1 MKQKRDLGRTK
12 PASGAR
18 APVALLAVLVL
29 LLAVGCGGDGSNNG
43 QVSDV
48 PVLGES
54 VYSCSMHSQVI
65 RYEPGECPQCN
76 MDLVKVATGLD
87 SAGNVSGGGRKISH
101 WVAPMD
107 PSYVRQAPG
116 KSPMGMDLVPV
127 YDEAAGSSEGGQL
140 ALVTIDPVMQQNM
153 GVRLER
159 VQRQTIFR
167 HIRTVGEVE
176 VAESE
181 VSVVNL
187 RFSGWV
193 EKVYADKTG
202 EPVTAGQPL
211 FDIYSPELVSAQ
223 EEYLLGIRTGG
234 ATGELARSAERKLA
248 LWNLSQEDI
257 AAIAEAG
264 RANRVLTVRAPRTG
278 FILSKSIVEGAR
290 VKAGSD
296 LYHVGDLTRIWVT
309 ADVYEYDAPWVEPG
323 QKAQMELTH
332 ASGRVV
338 EGSVAYVYPTLDKG
352 SRTLKVRLE
361 FDNPGYLLKP
371 GMFATVYIE
380 FRRKDDVLAV
390 PTEAI
395 LHSGRRELVFVA
407 RGGGRF
413 EPRELLTG
421 LVGDHHL
428 TEVIE
433 GLSEGEIVVASGQFL
448 LDSESQLQEA
458 IGKMLGRSGGG
469 ERSSGGQADQG
480 AGGEAAVYTC
490 PMHPEV
496 VSNEPGRC
504 PVCGM
509 FLEKRSDEEMPRD
522 HGYPILD
529 EHGHRGQG
537 R

>member
-1 MKQKRDLGRTK
+1 MNQNKKPLKMKSTVL
-12 PASGAR
+12 ASALTVLFSTLLFLQ
-18 APVALLAVLVL
+18 VA
-29 LLAVGCGGDGSNNG
+29 GCGPDNSAGLKGTA
-43 QVSDV
+43 
-48 PVLGES
+48 VLGES
-54 VYSCSMHSQVI
+54 VYTCAMHPQVM
-65 RYEPGECPQCN
+65 RSEPGECPQCG
-76 MDLVKVATGLD
+76 MDLVAIDTGTDADHVDHADHGD
-87 SAGNVSGGGRKISH
+87 SSPAAGGERKISH

-107 PSYVRQAPG
+107 PAYVRDGPG

-127 YDEAAGSSEGGQL
+127 YLDAAASPAGVKAGG
-140 ALVTIDPVMQQNM
+140 ATVVRIDPVMQQNM
-153 GVRLER
+153 GLRLER
-159 VQRQTIFR
+159 VERQTIFR

-176 VAESE
+176 VGESE

-202 EPVTAGQPL
+202 ELVTAGQAL

-234 ATGELARSAERKLA
+234 ATGELAKSAERKLA
-248 LWNLSQEDI
+248 LWDLSPKDI

-264 RANRVLTVRAPRTG
+264 RANRVLTVRAPRRG
-278 FILSKSIVEGAR
+278 FILRKSIVEGAR

-296 LYHVGDLTRIWVT
+296 LYHVGDLSRIWVT

-332 ASGRVV
+332 ARGRVV
-338 EGSVAYVYPTLDKG
+338 EGSVAYVYPTLDEG
-352 SRTLKVRLE
+352 SRTLRVRLE

-380 FRRKDDVLAV
+380 FRRKDGVLAV

-413 EPRELLTG
+413 EPREITTG
-421 LVGDHHL
+421 LVGDHHV
-428 TEVIE
+428 TEVLE
-433 GLSEGEIVVASGQFL
+433 GLSEGELVVASGQFL

-458 IGKMLGRSGGG
+458 IRKMLGRSETAG
-469 ERSSGGQADQG
+469 SSGQG
-480 AGGEAAVYTC
+480 YDDDEGPEEIYAC

-504 PVCGM
+504 PECGM
-509 FLEKRSDEEMPRD
+509 FLEKKDST
-522 HGYPILD
+522 
-529 EHGHRGQG
+529 RGQG